1 MWSVGV
7 ILFILLSGRPPFSGD
22 NDKEI
27 LDAVRSGVF
36 SLGSKE
42 WTAISAEAKD
52 LIKQMLT
59 FDPNQRIT
67 ALDALNHEWIKKK
80 VHEQVDVQATLSAL
94 NNLRNFRVIIL
105 QILV

>member
-36 SLGSKE
+36 SLASKE
-42 WTAISAEAKD
+42 WTAISPEAKD

-59 FDPNQRIT
+59 FEPNQRIT
-67 ALDALNHEWIKKK
+67 ALEALNHEWIKKK
-80 VHEQVDVQATLSAL
+80 VHE
-94 NNLRNFRVIIL
+94 
-105 QILV
+105 